1 MMARPAITSHSD
13 YLPSSVS
20 DRPDTRMI
28 PKKPGWEE
36 TAWSRFK
43 TGDRRNSRM
52 TWATSTVVA

>member
-20 DRPDTRMI
+20 DSPDTRII

-36 TAWSRFK
+36 TTWSRFK
-43 TGDRRNSRM
+43 TGDRRNLRPN
-52 TWATSTVVA
+52 WATSIVAA